1 MNQIRQKRGFEKR
14 NYTIDENSEFLEVDY
29 SSLKEKLKYKV
40 DLLEIGNDI
49 EYEADNLIV
58 GKISMII
65 FMLLSLG
72 SISLYFFDDSE
83 NPGLLI
89 SSSIIWGALFLI
101 GFLVPNKDDILITK
115 GERTIRLFR
124 DKPDEEQAM
133 KFANTLIQL
142 ANNKKRTLLVNFELQ
157 EEQFAHNIQWLRH
170 MKIISDAEMVDLK
183 AEYQLKKLL

>member
-14 NYTIDENSEFLEVDY
+14 NYILDENSEFLEVDY

-40 DLLEIGNDI
+40 DLLEIGNEI

-65 FMLLSLG
+65 FLLLSLG
-72 SISLYFFDDSE
+72 SIALYFFEDSE

-101 GFLVPNKDDILITK
+101 GFLIPNKDDILITK

-124 DKPDEEQAM
+124 NKPNEEQVM
-133 KFANTLIQL
+133 NFANNLIQL
-142 ANNKKRTLLVNFELQ
+142 ANDKKRSLLVNFELH

-170 MKIISDAEMVDLK
+170 MKIINAEEMEELRS
-183 AEYQLKKLL
+183 EYQLKKLL